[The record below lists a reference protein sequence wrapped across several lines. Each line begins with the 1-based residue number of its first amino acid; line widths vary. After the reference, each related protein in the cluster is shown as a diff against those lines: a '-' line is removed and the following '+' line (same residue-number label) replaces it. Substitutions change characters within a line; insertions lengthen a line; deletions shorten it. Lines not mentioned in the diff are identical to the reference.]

1 LQEKILREEVVDYV
15 LEKFQVG
22 LLKELDNIS
31 GEMDRMHS
39 RKRELEA
46 ELANLTK
53 ALAGGQLSPT
63 IMAAIADR
71 EREIAEITDTTISS
85 SADSIKSRIG
95 TMRAAAKAK
104 LKDLRALLG
113 GDVTIARAELL
124 KHVSQIEMEPHGK
137 SYVAKGDWNL
147 LGMRPTSGAGGQN
160 RTGYARLFRAA
171 LYQ

>member
-22 LLKELDNIS
+22 LLNELDNIS
-31 GEMDRMHS
+31 GKMDRMYS

-71 EREIAEITDTTISS
+71 EREIAQITDATISS
-85 SADSIKSRIG
+85 SAESIKSRIG
-95 TMRAAAKAK
+95 TMRTAAKAK
-104 LKDLRALLG
+104 LQHLRGLLG
-113 GDVTIARAELL
+113 GDGDVTIARAELL
-124 KHVSQIEMEPHGK
+124 KHVSQIVMEPHGK

-147 LGMRPTSGAGGQN
+147 LGVRPTSDCRPPQPI
-160 RTGYARLFRAA
+160 
-171 LYQ
+171 

>member
-1 LQEKILREEVVDYV
+1 V
-15 LEKFQVG
+15 F
-22 LLKELDNIS
+22 
-31 GEMDRMHS
+31 
-39 RKRELEA
+39 
-46 ELANLTK
+46 LTK
-53 ALAGGQLSPT
+53 ALAGGRLSPT

-147 LGMRPTSGAGGQN
+147 LGMRPTSGAGGPDC
-160 RTGYARLFRAA
+160 TVRAVSFCLPVA
-171 LYQ
+171 A